1 MKTYHIKYFNFLRN
15 MGDKSRQIKKRE
27 KREKIE
33 KREKREK
40 KRKKR
45 GNTRK
50 VE

>member
-1 MKTYHIKYFNFLRN
+1 
-15 MGDKSRQIKKRE
+15 MGDKSRQIKTNQDKSRKE
-27 KREKIE
+27 KKEK
-33 KREKREK
+33 KREK

>member
-15 MGDKSRQIKKRE
+15 MGDKPRQIQ
-27 KREKIE
+27 